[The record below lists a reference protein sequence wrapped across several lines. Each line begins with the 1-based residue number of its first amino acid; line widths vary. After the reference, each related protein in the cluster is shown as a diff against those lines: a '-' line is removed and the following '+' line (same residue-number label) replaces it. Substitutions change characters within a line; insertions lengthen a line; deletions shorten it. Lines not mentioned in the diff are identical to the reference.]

1 MADDEEWFTAS
12 CHCGFTTNRYG
23 TQAAAD
29 AALARHQEHLG
40 H

>member
-1 MADDEEWFTAS
+1 MSKDGYTATCS
-12 CHCGFTTNRYG
+12 VCGFTTNRYG

-29 AALARHQEHLG
+29 AALAAHKAHRG